1 MDILIATNNRHKK
14 EEIARILRGHTILL
28 PEEIGASFDY
38 HEPFDTFHENAFGKG
53 MTMFRQT
60 GGRLPVLADDSGLC
74 VRALGYAPGVKSARY
89 GFEEGKP
96 ALSAR
101 EQIDLL
107 LANLRGAAARSAFF
121 LCSMV
126 LILEEYRFF
135 HVQETVW
142 GEIIEEPRG
151 EGGFGYDPVFLFPD
165 IGKTMSEVSMEEK
178 NRRSHR
184 GKAGAAVLKLIGGME

>member
-1 MDILIATNNRHKK
+1 
-14 EEIARILRGHTILL
+14 
-28 PEEIGASFDY
+28 
-38 HEPFDTFHENAFGKG
+38 
-53 MTMFRQT
+53 
-60 GGRLPVLADDSGLC
+60 
-74 VRALGYAPGVKSARY
+74 
-89 GFEEGKP
+89 
-96 ALSAR
+96 
-101 EQIDLL
+101 
-107 LANLRGAAARSAFF
+107 
-121 LCSMV
+121 MV